1 MSGFTP
7 DFKHEVEFDGD
18 KVTFVLRRLKR
29 SHMQVLA
36 PYIKTGADGDMK
48 LTFPE
53 TMELMGAAAQV
64 LPDVVKSMEG
74 LTIQGRPA
82 TLEEILDETY
92 FMNFL
97 GEVMGVLIQNSTTR
111 AEDEKNSAE
120 LSPVGRSEP
129 EPAT

>member
-36 PYIKTGADGDMK
+36 PYIKTNADGEMK

-53 TMELMGAAAQV
+53 TMELMGAATQV

-82 TLEEILDETY
+82 TLDEILDETY

-97 GEVMGVLIQNSTTR
+97 GGVMGVLIQNSTMR
-111 AEDEKNSAE
+111 AEDEKNSAAP
-120 LSPVGRSEP
+120 SPGEP
-129 EPAT
+129 SAPAPVI